1 MSNAKKLRKAYSKE
15 LALELRGK
23 KRKRQENREEMIE
36 LAKENEARNSKTG
49 GAT

>member
-23 KRKRQENREEMIE
+23 KRKRAENREEILI
-36 LAKENEARNSKTG
+36 LAKDNEARNSKEG
-49 GAT
+49 GTA